1 MNRRYYFLVFLAAC
15 LLVGCNASL
24 FAAHTATATQTE
36 TPPPPTETIT
46 PSPTFPAISTTSA
59 PLPEPSPT
67 WVAQGPDHIRV
78 PILLYHH
85 IAVSP
90 IDSRYYVSPSKFEEE
105 IKLLHDW
112 NYTPITTSMLVEA
125 ITNGTSLP
133 PRPIIIT
140 FDDGHEDNYLNAFPI
155 MKKYGFVGVLYLVVT
170 YMNTPTSMTTDEAK
184 EMAAAGWEIGSHSE
198 THPSLV
204 VDMANLRYEIVQSRK
219 DLQTMLGVPILTFA
233 YPFGIAGS
241 GAIDYVKFAKYIGA
255 MGASGFTGDQGKGN
269 LFLLQRCEIKGSD
282 DAKTIV
288 RFLPWLGDP
297 AFLPTDTPTATAV
310 PTRTPIPT
318 YTQYPTRTPKVT
330 QTP

>member
-1 MNRRYYFLVFLAAC
+1 MNYRYFFLVLLLAG
-15 LLVGCNASL
+15 LLVGCDANL
-24 FAAHTATATQTE
+24 FAAPTPTATQTVTPTE
-36 TPPPPTETIT
+36 TATASPTATAIPTTPPP
-46 PSPTFPAISTTSA
+46 SPD
-59 PLPEPSPT
+59 PSPT

-112 NYTPITTSMLVEA
+112 NYTPITTSMLVQA
-125 ITNGTSLP
+125 INNGASLP
-133 PRPIIIT
+133 PHPIIIT

-170 YMNTPTSMTTDEAK
+170 YMNTASSITTDEAK

-204 VDMANLRYEIVQSRK
+204 VDAANLRYEIVQSRA
-219 DLQTMLGVPILTFA
+219 DLQKMLGVPILTFA
-233 YPFGIAGS
+233 YPFGIAG
-241 GAIDYVKFAKYIGA
+241 GAATDYVRFAKYIGA
-255 MGASGFTGDQGKGN
+255 MGASGFTADQARGN

-282 DAKTIV
+282 DAMSII

-297 AFLPTDTPTATAV
+297 SFLPTDTPTATAP